1 MRPTLWVNRNFVHC
15 TIIPGSAKPVAE
27 KFDVGQWVE
36 LARAQCR
43 TESNLRGRRLVSQ
56 ERGPFP
62 PARGICRLQ
71 CVNSSLRI
79 SGQPKNCIDDDV
91 GRTLD
96 KLPDDIEVDPELRTK
111 QRQNK

>member
-1 MRPTLWVNRNFVHC
+1 MRPTLWVNRNFVQC
-15 TIIPGSAKPVAE
+15 TIISGYAEPVAE

-43 TESNLRGRRLVSQ
+43 AESNRRG
-56 ERGPFP
+56 
-62 PARGICRLQ
+62 GICRLQ

>member
-1 MRPTLWVNRNFVHC
+1 MWGNGLSLLEHNVAPNQICAAGDWLVRN
-15 TIIPGSAKPVAE
+15 A
-27 KFDVGQWVE
+27 D
-36 LARAQCR
+36 L
-43 TESNLRGRRLVSQ
+43 
-56 ERGPFP
+56 FP
-62 PARGICRLQ
+62 PVRGICRLQ

>member
-1 MRPTLWVNRNFVHC
+1 MWGNGLSLLEHNVAPNQICAAGDWLVRNADH
-15 TIIPGSAKPVAE
+15 
-27 KFDVGQWVE
+27 
-36 LARAQCR
+36 
-43 TESNLRGRRLVSQ
+43 
-56 ERGPFP
+56 FP
-62 PARGICRLQ
+62 REGYLSIK